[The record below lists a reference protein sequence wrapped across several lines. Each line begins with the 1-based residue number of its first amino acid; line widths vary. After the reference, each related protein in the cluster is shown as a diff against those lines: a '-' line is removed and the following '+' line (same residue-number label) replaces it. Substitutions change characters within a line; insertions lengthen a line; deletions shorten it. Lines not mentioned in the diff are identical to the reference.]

1 MMKYSEV
8 GGYGS
13 VPTKKRGGLIVGIL
27 LFLVVLLV
35 LGGLFY
41 YKLVYSKNSIQVLL
55 NGVFDYLD
63 TSLEDNDYDHF
74 TGNFSLEMKMQG
86 EDSSDNELYNILN
99 QVSLSGSYGI
109 DYNQN
114 IMSLDFYS
122 DYGDE
127 DLINMNVYTE
137 YGKGYVYL
145 EGLYDKYIESSINNY
160 SDLFE
165 KNTDDYKNILIGLKK
180 AINGSLKDE
189 YFTKEKVTIDSKKLT
204 KTTLDL
210 TGNNYQEYYK
220 SFTSIL
226 LKDKN
231 FLESFAKVT
240 KQEVKEVEE
249 ELQSSLE
256 EDDGEKIILY
266 TDRFE
271 FVKIDI
277 TSSDGRL
284 VIIDDNGKY
293 SYKLYDGEVEIV
305 SGVVSI
311 KTEDN
316 ENIILFSYYDNE
328 ELVGVEFTIKSS
340 INKDGKVERKDVS
353 NAVNYNNLSDDEI
366 MSIYFKLMDNKGIVK
381 IIEKIPSLYVN
392 EDDEN
397 IPIITS

>member
-8 GGYGS
+8 GGYES

-165 KNTDDYKNILIGLKK
+165 KNTDDYKNILIALKK

-266 TDRFE
+266 TDRFK

>member
-1 MMKYSEV
+1 MMKYSKV

-256 EDDGEKIILY
+256 EDDGGKIILY
-266 TDRFE
+266 TDRFK